1 MIDWDKHV
9 LAATESVFG
18 QPAVYIAAGAD
29 PLPIEGVFDEAYREV
44 DLIDTGVGAN
54 AVMPVLGV
62 RVNQFSRLP
71 KQGELISVPGVGK
84 QYVIKDVQPDGHGWA
99 KLMLGFKRTI

>member
-18 QPAVYIAAGAD
+18 QPAVYIAAGAE
-29 PLPIEGVFDEAYREV
+29 PIDIDGVFDEAYREV
-44 DLIDTGVGAN
+44 DLVDTGVGAN

-62 RVNQFSRLP
+62 RINQFSRLP
-71 KQGELISVPGVGK
+71 MQGELINVPSVAK
-84 QYVIKDVQPDGHGWA
+84 QYVIKDVQADGHGWA
-99 KLMLGFKRTI
+99 KLMLGFKRAL